1 MNKTPTLRR
10 HLLKQLRV
18 IGLMRSSHRAKLVA
32 GSVTFSCSIGRS
44 GVSHNKREGDG
55 ATPKGYFLILQGY
68 FRSARI
74 ARYSSTHLLKPIL
87 PKHGWCDDP
96 SSGNY
101 NKLVHLP
108 FKPNHETLY
117 RDDQAYDIFFVLGHN
132 QRPRVKGAGSAI
144 FLHLAKDKLAPTAGC
159 IAICL
164 QDMRRLLPRLAARCW
179 IKIG

>member
-1 MNKTPTLRR
+1 MT
-10 HLLKQLRV
+10 
-18 IGLMRSSHRAKLVA
+18 GLMGSCRRAKLVA
-32 GSVTFSCSIGRS
+32 GSVTINCSIGRS
-44 GVSHNKREGDG
+44 GVIHNKREGDG
-55 ATPKGYFLILQGY
+55 ATPIGRFLILQGY

-74 ARYSSTHLLKPIL
+74 IRYPSTHLLKPIL

-101 NKLVHLP
+101 NRLVDLP
-108 FKPNHETLY
+108 FKPNHEALF
-117 RDDQAYDIFFVLGHN
+117 RDDHAYDIVFVLGHN

-144 FLHLAKDKLAPTAGC
+144 FLHLAKEKLSPTAGC

-179 IKIG
+179 VRIG